1 MHQTS
6 ITNWL
11 KSTKKFPKVSL
22 KIIKAMA
29 GSKNMTLKIWK
40 LKNSNLIETKPL
52 SDESKS
58 DIKQPVYK
66 SLWFKINIKEFEEL
80 TGDIYINQ
88 DNNNFEIIINK
99 KTYHLKNAKKIG
111 WK

>member
-1 MHQTS
+1 M
-6 ITNWL
+6 
-11 KSTKKFPKVSL
+11 
-22 KIIKAMA
+22 
-29 GSKNMTLKIWK
+29 
-40 LKNSNLIETKPL
+40 

-99 KTYHLKNAKKIG
+99 KTYHLKNAKKNWMEVTTRKTSKREAKELYCELIQ
-111 WK
+111 KALIH

>member
-11 KSTKKFPKVSL
+11 KSTKKLPKVSL
-22 KIIKAMA
+22 KMIKAMA
-29 GSKNMTLKIWK
+29 RCENMTLKIWK
-40 LKNSNLIETKPL
+40 LKTINLIETKPL

-58 DIKQPVYK
+58 DIKQPIYK

-99 KTYHLKNAKKIG
+99 KTYYLKNAKNIV